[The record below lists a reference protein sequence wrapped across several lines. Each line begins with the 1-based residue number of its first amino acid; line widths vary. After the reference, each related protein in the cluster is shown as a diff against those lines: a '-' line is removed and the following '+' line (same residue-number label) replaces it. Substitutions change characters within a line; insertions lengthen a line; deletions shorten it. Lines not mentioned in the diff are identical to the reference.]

1 MLGKKRSRNTANAG
15 VNLINASRDYYEPN
29 KEAQMK
35 KLINAIAQAVVE
47 RILSEEQVDQF
58 VDRIVDLLIERLQ
71 NEFGDS

>member
-1 MLGKKRSRNTANAG
+1 MLGPKRQHFIANEAG
-15 VNLINASRDYYEPN
+15 NSTNASRDYYEPN

-58 VDRIVDLLIERLQ
+58 IDRIVELLIQRLQ

>member
-1 MLGKKRSRNTANAG
+1 M
-15 VNLINASRDYYEPN
+15 
-29 KEAQMK
+29 Q

-58 VDRIVDLLIERLQ
+58 IDRIVELLIQRLQ